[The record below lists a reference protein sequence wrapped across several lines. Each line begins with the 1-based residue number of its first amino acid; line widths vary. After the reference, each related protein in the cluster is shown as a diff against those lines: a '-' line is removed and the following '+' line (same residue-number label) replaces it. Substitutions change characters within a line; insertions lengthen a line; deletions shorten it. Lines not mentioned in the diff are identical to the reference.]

1 MFLQVSVCS
10 QGGSTWSGG
19 VSAPGV
25 PGGDPP
31 GQLLLRAVRILLEC
45 ILVLKEISHT
55 RIEFYRE
62 GPFKVT
68 FAEVCTLIKI
78 QYLQNKMEVHK
89 TSVRSA
95 RINHR
100 DNLKCLQ
107 TFWNTKDIYRR
118 SNSTDSILLN
128 DL

>member
-1 MFLQVSVCS
+1 M
-10 QGGSTWSGG
+10 
-19 VSAPGV
+19 

-45 ILVLKEISHT
+45 IFVLKEISHT

-68 FAEVCTLIKI
+68 FAGICTLIKI
-78 QYLQNKMEVHK
+78 QYLQNKVEVHK

-95 RINHR
+95 RIDHR

-118 SNSTDSILLN
+118 SNSTDPILLN